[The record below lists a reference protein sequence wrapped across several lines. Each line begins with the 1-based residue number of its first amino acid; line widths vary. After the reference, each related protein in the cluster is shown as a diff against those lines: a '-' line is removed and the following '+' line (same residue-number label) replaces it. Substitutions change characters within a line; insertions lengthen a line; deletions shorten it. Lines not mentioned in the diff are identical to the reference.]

1 MNKNRETIDICIDFD
16 GTCVYHRYPDI
27 GDPVPGALDT
37 LKELQEA
44 GHRLILFTM
53 RSGSELQEAVDYLES
68 YDIELFGI
76 NINPTQTHWTQS
88 PKAYGQV
95 YIDDAALGCPLKM
108 RQNEPRPFVDWD
120 KVKTLLL
127 NYNILLR

>member
-1 MNKNRETIDICIDFD
+1 MNKHRETIDICFDFD
-16 GTCVYHRYPDI
+16 GTCVYHRYPEI